1 MIYPQPMRIA
11 PGFIRVISSPNTYT
25 PSLLQQASGS
35 PQDEG
40 YFPII
45 IRVIFKFVL
54 IREIRGPYPPEQ
66 RTVLRMV
73 LPALVADHPERLHV
87 ACLQDAAELCP
98 VAGGLPVPVEKV
110 LSKQKNIFYFAY
122 SPRFK

>member
-1 MIYPQPMRIA
+1 MRIA

-66 RTVLRMV
+66 RAVIRMK
-73 LPALVADHPERLHV
+73 LPSLVADHPERLHV
-87 ACLQDAAELCP
+87 ACLQDTAELGP
-98 VAGGLPVPVEKV
+98 VAGGWIWATTASGKSIKQTEKYI
-110 LSKQKNIFYFAY
+110 LFRILAQIQMI
-122 SPRFK
+122 

>member
-1 MIYPQPMRIA
+1 MRIA

-54 IREIRGPYPPEQ
+54 IPALPARLLLDRQAGVKLVRPLTELVRLLTDSWSIKFVLIREIRGPYSHTSNYSGLFCKRQ
-66 RTVLRMV
+66 R
-73 LPALVADHPERLHV
+73 
-87 ACLQDAAELCP
+87 
-98 VAGGLPVPVEKV
+98 
-110 LSKQKNIFYFAY
+110 
-122 SPRFK
+122 